1 MCIRKIIS
9 KIIHT
14 EKLKLEII
22 DKIFDI
28 GNCIRFDLINATLLF
43 QSLFCTFW
51 CCFTLFST
59 VCNPFMQFWAYL
71 IWFSAVFSAKSEFC
85 KNLDKNH
92 QTQLMKAKNQSFQ
105 IINIEFR
112 PLEIISDLKELS
124 MSILLSKLPGKIS
137 KKYRYQTNDVSLI
150 PTFGTNK
157 VTLVQQKQKPKLQH
171 TSKHW
176 SNFPCFGWNCL
187 RNTYLCPIKIPL
199 VIARPVLE
207 VHFHIAT
214 PSLLGLKW

>member
-1 MCIRKIIS
+1 MCIIQIIS

-22 DKIFDI
+22 DKILDI
-28 GNCIRFDLINATLLF
+28 GNCIRFDLINGAVLHF
-43 QSLFCTFW
+43 
-51 CCFTLFST
+51 FST

-71 IWFSAVFSAKSEFC
+71 IWFCAVFSAKSEFC

-187 RNTYLCPIKIPL
+187 RNTYLCPIKVPL

>member
-1 MCIRKIIS
+1 MQHCYFKV
-9 KIIHT
+9 
-14 EKLKLEII
+14 
-22 DKIFDI
+22 F
-28 GNCIRFDLINATLLF
+28 FAP
-43 QSLFCTFW
+43 FW
-51 CCFTLFST
+51 CCFT
-59 VCNPFMQFWAYL
+59 PFQHCLQPFHAILSLSDL
-71 IWFSAVFSAKSEFC
+71 IFRCFFRKIC

-112 PLEIISDLKELS
+112 PLEIISVLKELS
-124 MSILLSKLPGKIS
+124 MSILLSKLRGKIS